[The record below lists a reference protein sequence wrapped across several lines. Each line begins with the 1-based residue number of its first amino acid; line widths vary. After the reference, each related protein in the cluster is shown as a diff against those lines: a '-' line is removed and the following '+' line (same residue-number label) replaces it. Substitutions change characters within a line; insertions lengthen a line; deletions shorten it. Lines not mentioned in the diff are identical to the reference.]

1 MTTQASSG
9 LWPRICK
16 KLVTFAASS
25 PRLFIA
31 LHSSFVMLMFIPSLF
46 PDLAQRF
53 HNRAHAVV
61 EVADDEA
68 TVEGRGGRGGDR
80 QQGGGGEGFH
90 GQPAPVV
97 DVPSPP
103 GPLMSYPP
111 PPINTLQLPFI
122 LSPTA

>member
-80 QQGGGGEGFH
+80 QQGGGEEVFH
-90 GQPAPVV
+90 GQPATVV
-97 DVPSPP
+97 DGASAPVAMSLNPP
-103 GPLMSYPP
+103 NLCNRLEFPL
-111 PPINTLQLPFI
+111 
-122 LSPTA
+122 